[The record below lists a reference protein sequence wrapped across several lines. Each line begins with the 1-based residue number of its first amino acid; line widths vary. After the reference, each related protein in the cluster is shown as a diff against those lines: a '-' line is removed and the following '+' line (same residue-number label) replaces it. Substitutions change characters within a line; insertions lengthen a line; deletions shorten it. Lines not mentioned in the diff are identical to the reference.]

1 MQSQV
6 FNKLKSILAQDKKD
20 ESLNDIIYKYQ
31 LKLLFGISD
40 NFSFKLL
47 FNEKSHIAKII
58 YKIVDLLFWLLKV
71 QKGEREEIYN
81 SSVMNIKDK
90 DIKKLLAELNMLQI
104 YDLEINNNLVNLFK
118 IVSDFIEKKK
128 EKATVAEYIDSILL
142 SLSFNTG
149 LDSFL
154 KYQIFLINI
163 QFFLDKYGIVLSYKY
178 CENEINVTEDKSI
191 DLIMDLFTKDV
202 NDFASLIQS
211 IIILNYNS
219 LKDVIDNLSV
229 KEIILG
235 IEDIAKRLKDIKHVG
250 KISIC
255 VEKIIEMFADEIE
268 GKRNNKKNKNK
279 KSEKQKKKEEIK
291 ETEITTKINEGNISI
306 NIPKNTI
313 EMNLSVNSLNKIK
326 EGIKDKCPE
335 NTMDN
340 QKLIIINR
348 LNKIFNK
355 IKMGNEVL
363 KEDFDNL
370 QKLMVNIADNNDNL
384 KKDVEKLTQEMKKKD
399 LEIEKHKQDIA
410 QLIEQNEKL
419 IEQNEKQSQDIENLE
434 ERVGFLEE
442 DCENLKDAIN
452 KIKFRDLSKNF
463 LKYFHDY
470 LTQEDLNLI
479 KANKDLRGEIISNR
493 IGILYPNADKEKM
506 KVIKNLVKSSS
517 DLINEGNYLAHSITL
532 SEYENEIECYKQ
544 EKKLE
549 QVKSPV
555 IFCFVYFLG
564 ISKKFDDLFE
574 NSYNFLRLYFNRN
587 LKSAKSKDLL
597 DNYFNY

>member
-1 MQSQV
+1 
-6 FNKLKSILAQDKKD
+6 
-20 ESLNDIIYKYQ
+20 
-31 LKLLFGISD
+31 
-40 NFSFKLL
+40 
-47 FNEKSHIAKII
+47 
-58 YKIVDLLFWLLKV
+58 
-71 QKGEREEIYN
+71 
-81 SSVMNIKDK
+81 
-90 DIKKLLAELNMLQI
+90 
-104 YDLEINNNLVNLFK
+104 
-118 IVSDFIEKKK
+118 
-128 EKATVAEYIDSILL
+128 
-142 SLSFNTG
+142 
-149 LDSFL
+149 
-154 KYQIFLINI
+154 
-163 QFFLDKYGIVLSYKY
+163 
-178 CENEINVTEDKSI
+178 VTEDKSI

-348 LNKIFNK
+348 LNKIFIK

-370 QKLMVNIADNNDNL
+370 QNLMVNIADNNDNL

-410 QLIEQNEKL
+410 QLIEQNEKLIEQNEKHKQDIAQL

-517 DLINEGNYLAHSITL
+517 DLINEGNYLAHSITI

-564 ISKKFDDLFE
+564 ISQEFDDLFE